1 MEKELKKLI
10 EENKVIPFVGAGV
23 SKAVK
28 SCDGVDVF
36 PDWGELLH
44 KLAEGL
50 NENDTQ
56 IIKNY
61 LNRPHVNYL
70 RVVDDIQE
78 FYPTKALYGQKLDEI
93 FDITRESIQDNSLD
107 LARAIWG
114 LNQKLIITT
123 NYDKILH
130 WASDNSDNTQRWDI
144 KSVAEQGLSLS
155 IELKKQTVWHI
166 HGHIEN
172 KDNIV
177 LTTDSYEK
185 LYTDNEK
192 YKTALETLKVK
203 LATKSFLFIGFSLND
218 EYFINELEK
227 ISRSFG
233 DYGVVHYVLL
243 KEGRKLDKRFD
254 KKIIPI
260 YFDDYGQKLID
271 KINSLKPNMSKVH
284 RKKITQLI
292 KQLGDEES
300 YIEIEEKLF
309 LVNVFD
315 IIKSEIVVL
324 LHQKYTH
331 ISQMVEEIYK
341 EAKNNYNFYH
351 FVTPTTKNRGEYYQ
365 RLGELFGITI
375 KDSTE
380 FVDKLSTILENQKI
394 LLYINNFED
403 NTKPRAKEL
412 ATAIRT
418 LRNCYTNRFN
428 AIIIGQ
434 EKLAKM
440 SYNTDSTLSPLNN
453 TIKYT
458 FPNNAQ
464 LEYNNIKAFWDS
476 LDSLAKKHIINHI
489 EYDDIGMFDINDPL
503 INQLFWQNIGTKKI
517 DDNRLYWKDNYTKNI
532 FRELMKI

>member
-28 SCDGVDVF
+28 SRDGVDVF

-44 KLAEGL
+44 KLADGL

-78 FYPTKALYGQKLDEI
+78 FYPTKALYAQKLDEI
-93 FDITRESIQDNSLD
+93 FDITRESIQDDSLD

-114 LNQKLIITT
+114 LNQKLVITT

-144 KSVAEQGLSLS
+144 KSVAEQASSLS
-155 IELKKQTVWHI
+155 IEPQKQTVWHI

-192 YKTALETLKVK
+192 YKTAIETLKVK
-203 LATKSFLFIGFSLND
+203 LATKSFLFIGFSLSD

-227 ISRSFG
+227 ISTVFG
-233 DYGVVHYVLL
+233 GYSMVHYVLL
-243 KEGRKLDKRFD
+243 KKGRTLDKRFHQ
-254 KKIIPI
+254 KIIPI
-260 YFDDYGQKLID
+260 YFEEYGQKLID
-271 KINSLKPNMSKVH
+271 KINSLKPIEDEKPDTD
-284 RKKITQLI
+284 TQ
-292 KQLGDEES
+292 
-300 YIEIEEKLF
+300 EKLF
-309 LVNVFD
+309 LVNIFD

-324 LHQKYTH
+324 LHQKHTH

-418 LRNCYTNRFN
+418 LRNCYGNRFN

-440 SYNTDSTLSPLNN
+440 TYNTNSTLSPLNN
-453 TIKYT
+453 AIKYT

-476 LDSLAKKHIINHI
+476 LDTLAKKHIIKHI

-517 DDNRLYWKDNYTKNI
+517 DDNRLYWKDNDTKNI